1 MWRQSAD
8 GSFAEIS
15 SGGKKDREWF
25 LERCEVEGVEFF
37 FFFFFNEVIW
47 PCLKANRKDVMEQ

>member
-37 FFFFFNEVIW
+37 FFFFF
-47 PCLKANRKDVMEQ
+47 